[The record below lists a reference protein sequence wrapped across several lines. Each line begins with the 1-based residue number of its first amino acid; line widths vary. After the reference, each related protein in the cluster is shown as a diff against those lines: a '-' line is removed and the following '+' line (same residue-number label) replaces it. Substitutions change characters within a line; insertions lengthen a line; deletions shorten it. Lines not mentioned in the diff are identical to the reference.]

1 MELYLQTIK
10 GIAQKQ
16 RAAGN
21 SYSPCFTLA
30 SCVDKQWRNNST
42 AEDSVDT
49 PVAISG
55 NILTPIVSIFLKKY
69 AMCSPLWSHLSA
81 LR

>member
-1 MELYLQTIK
+1 MELYLQTVK
-10 GIAQKQ
+10 GIAQRQ

-21 SYSPCFTLA
+21 SYPPCFTLT

-49 PVAISG
+49 AVAISG
-55 NILTPIVSIFLKKY
+55 NILTLIVSVFLKNTQ
-69 AMCSPLWSHLSA
+69 CVHLSG
-81 LR
+81 LLFLP